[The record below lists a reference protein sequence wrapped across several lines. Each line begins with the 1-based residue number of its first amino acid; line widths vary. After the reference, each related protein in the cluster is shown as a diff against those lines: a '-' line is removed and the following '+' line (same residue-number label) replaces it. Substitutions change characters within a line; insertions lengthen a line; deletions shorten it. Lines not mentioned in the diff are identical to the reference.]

1 MTLPRLFCSLFVI
14 CAVPAL
20 IQAQNGIQIISQN
33 YNISASWG
41 VIWALGDYG
50 DTTPYPLGDWSAG
63 YSSYPMTGGYN
74 LSSTDGSPLAAST
87 AAITPGPATQPYY
100 NATSPLTASASID
113 LFSLQNHAQ
122 GYPYGS
128 YQIQGSAGA
137 GYFLNG
143 SIQTSVQASW
153 LFSPDFNSLD
163 ASIITSGSDAFGPDF
178 ANMIVTMTDL
188 TDSTTLLNIV
198 PSDPNN
204 QFSFASS
211 GDYQMTVDPS
221 HVYELSISGWSDTF
235 DGDDI
240 SENISASLTSVPEPV
255 PEPGSC
261 WLFSFGLAGLWG
273 FKSRFKSV

>member
-1 MTLPRLFCSLFVI
+1 MLNYRLFSYLLALFATTSL
-14 CAVPAL
+14 L
-20 IQAQNGIQIISQN
+20 HAQNGIQIISQS
-33 YNISASWG
+33 YNISASWSA
-41 VIWALGDYG
+41 IWELGQPLYVTAG
-50 DTTPYPLGDWSAG
+50 PYPLGDWSAG
-63 YSSYPMTGGYN
+63 YSSYPITGGYN

-87 AAITPGPATQPYY
+87 VAITPGPAIQSYY
-100 NATSPLTASASID
+100 NASSPLTASASID
-113 LFSLQNHAQ
+113 LFSLQNNAQ
-122 GYPYGS
+122 GYPYAS

-163 ASIITSGSDAFGPDF
+163 ASIITSGGNAFGTQF
-178 ANMIVTMTDL
+178 ANISVTLTDM

-204 QFSFASS
+204 PFSFASS
-211 GDYQMTVDPS
+211 GDYQITVDPS
-221 HVYELSISGWSDTF
+221 HVYELSLSGWSDTF
-235 DGDDI
+235 NGDDI
-240 SENISASLTSVPEPV
+240 SENISASLTSV

-273 FKSRFKSV
+273 FKRRFKTE